1 MKIFIDIETIPGLE
15 RPEPHEV
22 KVDARLKDP
31 EKIKA
36 AQADGLEDAYRRQAL
51 DSMAGR
57 IWCIGVAKDDD
68 APQCFIGEDEREVL
82 SQLQDFVSACRPNG
96 RDIEWVGH
104 NAVAFDMRWIW
115 RKAVKYGLG
124 KLAFYIRPDKYRG
137 NIRDTMLIW
146 ACGDTRDFVSLD
158 KLAHYLG
165 VGEKTP
171 GMDGSKVYDLWLAK
185 DTKSCAAYCA
195 QDVVLTRA
203 VYQRLPD
210 A

>member
-82 SQLQDFVSACRPNG
+82 SQLQAFVSACRPNG

-115 RKAVKYGLG
+115 RKAVKNGLG
-124 KLAFYIRPDKYRG
+124 KLAFYIRPNK
-137 NIRDTMLIW
+137 
-146 ACGDTRDFVSLD
+146 
-158 KLAHYLG
+158 
-165 VGEKTP
+165 
-171 GMDGSKVYDLWLAK
+171 
-185 DTKSCAAYCA
+185 
-195 QDVVLTRA
+195 
-203 VYQRLPD
+203 
-210 A
+210 

>member
-1 MKIFIDIETIPGLE
+1 MQIFIDIETIPGPV

-31 EKIKA
+31 EKIRA
-36 AQADGLEDAYRRQAL
+36 AQSEGLEDSYRKQAL

-57 IWCIGVAKDDD
+57 IWCIGVAKDDE
-68 APQCFIGEDEREVL
+68 PPRCFIGEDERGIL
-82 SQLQDFVSACRPNG
+82 AQLQSFVKECHPQG

-115 RKAVKYGLG
+115 RKAVKYGLDN
-124 KLAFYIRPDKYRG
+124 LAFYIRPDKYRG
-137 NIRDTMLIW
+137 NIKDTMLIW

-158 KLAHYLG
+158 KLAQYLG

-171 GMDGSKVYDLWLAK
+171 GMDGSKVYDLWIAH
-185 DTKSCAAYCA
+185 DADACAAYCSA
-195 QDVVLTRA
+195 DVVLTRA
-203 VYQRLPD
+203 VYKRLPE